1 MVMASGRSVR
11 ADQWRRRTTCGG
23 PWITRAKCWKFSSRN
38 GRDRAAALKFYEANV
53 EALRQAKGHR
63 DGQASLISSRHED
76 HRKCRIPGVRSV
88 AQQSGRKFTS
98 AVPAT
103 RASDGQIQKRKVAA
117 EIRLDPLFNPQS
129 FQPGTSLLLT
139 PRFQTQP
146 HHCLGR
152 VAPTGSLRFVH
163 FKALL
168 TNSNFSDNAPRYPSA
183 RGRSFVGSYTGP
195 PRTTA
200 RRRSPRISA

>member
-11 ADQWRRRTTCGG
+11 ADQWRDALPVEGRG
-23 PWITRAKCWKFSSRN
+23 SR
-38 GRDRAAALKFYEANV
+38 GRSAGSFRHETPGSRGSPQVYEANV